1 MLIHSRQTSR
11 RIPICQTGRDPHHF
25 NLFSN
30 PASMPTSFD
39 NKPEKILSG
48 TPVSGGVA
56 QGIVRLSGGSNEV
69 PELRQITADDVDAE
83 LKRFQNALDGARK
96 ELQTLVDDLGGET
109 EKNARQILEM
119 HVMVLDDPHVNLQVE
134 ARIKE
139 QLDSAETAYYRIVR
153 EFIDAFHR
161 MPDAYLRERAL
172 DIKDVAQRVL
182 RHLRGEAETRNQ
194 SNTPFICVAHD
205 LTPGETVHMKRD
217 QVMGFAVELGSKTS
231 HTAIMAR
238 SLGLPAVVRLHR
250 LFEELHNG
258 DEVILDG
265 DEGLVIINP
274 NEKTRT
280 FYRARER
287 DAERREARLLAE
299 SAEPAITQDGMRITV
314 AANAEFIREMP
325 HVRECG
331 AEGIG
336 LFRTEFIHLENPDVT
351 ENELSDIYLRIVE
364 GAAPNTVIFR
374 TLDLG
379 GDKLDPDRDEVEQNP
394 FLGWRGIRVSLAK
407 PDLFKRQLRAILRAG
422 AQGPVGIMYP
432 MISGV
437 HEVVESNRILAEC
450 RAELL
455 AEHIPIPERVQVGAM
470 IEIPSAAVIA
480 ELLAPHVDFFSI
492 GTNDLTQY
500 TLAVDR
506 VNERVADLYQ
516 PSHPAV
522 LRLIKMVV
530 TAAHHAG
537 IWAGLCGE
545 MAGDISLTPL
555 LVGLGLDELS
565 AATSQV
571 AKIKHA
577 IRKLDTVQCQQL
589 VEQALLESDFAE
601 IQRLSQ
607 EFATRHYAELFEV

>member
-1 MLIHSRQTSR
+1 MPKTSS
-11 RIPICQTGRDPHHF
+11 H
-25 NLFSN
+25 
-30 PASMPTSFD
+30 
-39 NKPEKILSG
+39 KPEKILQG
-48 TPVSGGVA
+48 TPVSGGVVR
-56 QGIVRLSGGSNEV
+56 GIVRLIGSNFDE
-69 PELRQITADDVDAE
+69 PAPRHITAKEVDAE
-83 LKRFQNALDGARK
+83 LKRFHVALGGARNELQDLIKELDGK
-96 ELQTLVDDLGGET
+96 T
-109 EKNARQILEM
+109 EKNAREILEM
-119 HVMVLDDPHVNLQVE
+119 HVMVLDDPHVNHQVE
-134 ARIKE
+134 ARIRDKH
-139 QLDSAETAYYRIVR
+139 DCVETAYHRIVR
-153 EFIDAFHR
+153 ECMDAFHR
-161 MPDAYLRERAL
+161 IPDAYLRERAL

-182 RHLRGEAETRNQ
+182 RLLRGEAETRDQ
-194 SNTPFICVAHD
+194 SNNAPFICVAHD

-217 QVMGFAVELGSKTS
+217 HVLGFAVELGSKTS

-258 DEVILDG
+258 DEILLDG
-265 DEGLVIINP
+265 DEGLVIIHP
-274 NEKTRT
+274 GEKTLAD
-280 FYRARER
+280 YRARER
-287 DAERREARLLAE
+287 EAERRESKLLAD
-299 SAEPAITQDGMRITV
+299 SDEPAITRDGTRITV
-314 AANAEFIREMP
+314 AANAEFVEELP
-325 HVRECG
+325 HIRECG

-351 ENELSDIYLRIVE
+351 ESELADIYSRVVE
-364 GAAPNTVIFR
+364 GAAPHTVIFR

-407 PDLFKRQLRAILRAG
+407 HDLFKRQLRAILRAG
-422 AQGPVGIMYP
+422 VHGPVGIMYP

-437 HEVVESNRILAEC
+437 HEVVEANRLLAEC
-450 RAELL
+450 RTELH
-455 AEHIPIPERVQVGAM
+455 AAHVPVPERVQVGAM
-470 IEIPSAAVIA
+470 IEIPSAAAIA
-480 ELLAPHVDFFSI
+480 DLLAPHVDFFSI

-516 PSHPAV
+516 PTHPAV

-530 TAAHHAG
+530 GAAHHAG

-555 LVGLGLDELS
+555 LIGLGLDELS

-577 IRKLDTVQCQQL
+577 IRNLDTVQCQQL
-589 VEQALLESDFAE
+589 VEQALHESDSAE

-607 EFATRHYAELFEV
+607 EFAMRNYADLFED

>member
-1 MLIHSRQTSR
+1 
-11 RIPICQTGRDPHHF
+11 
-25 NLFSN
+25 
-30 PASMPTSFD
+30 MPKSTTT
-39 NKPEKILSG
+39 KPEKILQG
-48 TPVSGGVA
+48 TPVSGGMA
-56 QGIVRLSGGSNEV
+56 HGIVRLIGSNFDE
-69 PELRQITADDVDAE
+69 PALRHITAKEVDAE
-83 LKRFQNALDGARK
+83 LKRFHIALNGARN
-96 ELQTLVDDLGGET
+96 ELQDLIKDLGGKT
-109 EKNARQILEM
+109 EKNAREILEM

-134 ARIKE
+134 ARIRDKH
-139 QLDSAETAYYRIVR
+139 DSAETAYHRIVR
-153 EFIDAFHR
+153 ECMAAFHR
-161 MPDAYLRERAL
+161 IPDAYLRERAL

-182 RHLRGEAETRNQ
+182 RQLRGEAETRIQ
-194 SNTPFICVAHD
+194 SNAPFICVAHD

-258 DEVILDG
+258 DEILLDG
-265 DEGLVIINP
+265 DEGLVIIHP
-274 NEKTRT
+274 SAKTLARYRT
-280 FYRARER
+280 RER
-287 DAERREARLLAE
+287 EAERRESKLLAA
-299 SAEPAITQDGMRITV
+299 SDEPAITRDGNRITV
-314 AANAEFIREMP
+314 AANAEFVEELP
-325 HVRECG
+325 HIRECG

-336 LFRTEFIHLENPDVT
+336 LFRTEFIHLENPDLT
-351 ENELSDIYLRIVE
+351 EKELTDIYSRVVE
-364 GAAPNTVIFR
+364 GSAPNPVIFR

-394 FLGWRGIRVSLAK
+394 FLGWRGIRVSLAQR
-407 PDLFKRQLRAILRAG
+407 DLFKRQLRAILRAG

-437 HEVVESNRILAEC
+437 HEVVEANRLLAEC
-450 RAELL
+450 RAELH
-455 AEHIPIPERVQVGAM
+455 AAHVTIPDRVQVGAM
-470 IEIPSAAVIA
+470 IEIPSAAAIA
-480 ELLAPHVDFFSI
+480 DLLAPHVDFFSI

-516 PSHPAV
+516 PTHPAV

-537 IWAGLCGE
+537 IWVGLCGE

-555 LVGLGLDELS
+555 LIGLGLDELS
-565 AATSQV
+565 SATSQV

-577 IRKLDTVQCQQL
+577 IRNLDTVQCQQL
-589 VEQALLESDFAE
+589 VEQALHVSDSAE

-607 EFATRHYAELFEV
+607 EFAMRNYADLFEG